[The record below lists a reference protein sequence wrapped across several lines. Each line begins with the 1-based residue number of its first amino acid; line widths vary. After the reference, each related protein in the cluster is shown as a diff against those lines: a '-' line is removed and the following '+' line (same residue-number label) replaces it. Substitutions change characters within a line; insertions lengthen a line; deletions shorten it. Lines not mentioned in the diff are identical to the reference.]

1 LTKTERTNLVLG
13 GLALLIVVFD
23 QWTKALVR
31 EAIPLNTSASLV
43 SWLDDIV
50 VLTHIR
56 NSGAA
61 FGLGQGLG
69 KFLIY
74 SASAAILLIVLYFRR
89 IAENSALLRIALG
102 LQLGGAIGNLID
114 RLTLGGVT
122 DFVDLGW
129 FPIFNVA
136 DSAITIG
143 TVLLCVYALFFD
155 RPPKQD
161 ENVQQ
166 ESAPSLSDHGVPE
179 DPR

>member
-1 LTKTERTNLVLG
+1 MTKTERTNLVLG

>member
-1 LTKTERTNLVLG
+1 MSKTARTNLVLG

-23 QWTKALVR
+23 QWSKALVR
-31 EAIPLNTSASLV
+31 EAIPLNMSRSLV

-69 KFLIY
+69 KFFIY

-136 DSAITIG
+136 DSAITVG
-143 TVLLCVYALFFD
+143 TILLCVYALFFD
-155 RPPKQD
+155 KPPRPDGDVPQGP
-161 ENVQQ
+161 
-166 ESAPSLSDHGVPE
+166 APALSDYSVPE
-179 DPR
+179 DDK

>member
-1 LTKTERTNLVLG
+1 MTKTARTNLVLG

-69 KFLIY
+69 KLLIY
-74 SASAAILLIVLYFRR
+74 SASVAILLIVLYFRR

-122 DFVDLGW
+122 DFIDLGW

-136 DSAITIG
+136 DSAITVG

>member
-1 LTKTERTNLVLG
+1 MTKIARTNLVLG
-13 GLALLIVVFD
+13 GLALVILVLD
-23 QWTKALVR
+23 QWTKVLVR
-31 EAIPLNTSASLV
+31 EAIPVNTSTSLAA
-43 SWLDDIV
+43 WLDGIV

-69 KFLIY
+69 KFFVY
-74 SASAAILLIVLYFRR
+74 SSSAAILLIVLYFRR
-89 IAENSALLRIALG
+89 IAENSALLRTALG
-102 LQLGGAIGNLID
+102 LQLGGALGNLID
-114 RLTLGGVT
+114 RITLGGVT

-155 RPPKQD
+155 KPPRPD
-161 ENVQQ
+161 EDVPH
-166 ESAPSLSDHGVPE
+166 EPASVLSDRSVSE
-179 DPR
+179 DSR